1 MGGKDAKNPDAWVTE
16 RAHPGEQPKQEMH
29 TELYRNGK
37 HTFVFSATDPKSF
50 SIFHAI
56 IASSTNIVQET
67 WVG

>member
-1 MGGKDAKNPDAWVTE
+1 MPKTQMPESLFE

-67 WVG
+67 